1 MRCELHLFD
10 DVQVPNGKK
19 KHTQQMPQDTCSMT
33 DKPGKASYSG
43 NMINVMDI
51 LKIWYHMYVTHS
63 HEMSL
68 KIWQF

>member
-19 KHTQQMPQDTCSMT
+19 KHTHMILPQQMPQDTCSMT
-33 DKPGKASYSG
+33 DEPDNVNYSG

-51 LKIWYHMYVTHS
+51 WKILYH
-63 HEMSL
+63 
-68 KIWQF
+68 I